1 MASLVHVFPTCL
13 METFRP
19 QAIEAVERVLQ
30 RAGVTPHRLR
40 RATCCGQ
47 PAFNAGDWA
56 AARRMARHTIEALEA
71 HPGPIVV
78 PSGSCTAMFRQ
89 HYPHLFAED
98 PAWLPRAQ
106 ALARRTYEFTEYLVE
121 GLGVTDLGAAFP
133 HRVAYHP
140 SCHLLRGLGVDR
152 QPRALL
158 ARVRGL
164 TMVDFPDAEAC
175 CGFGGVFSAEQ
186 PEIAQA
192 MLHRKVEHML
202 SAAPDVVVAA
212 DLGCLLHLQAGLRQR
227 QANVPALHIAEVL
240 AFSDEVPLR
249 REAP

>member
-1 MASLVHVFPTCL
+1 MAPIVHLFPTCL
-13 METFRP
+13 LETFRP
-19 QAIEAVERVLQ
+19 QALAAVETVLR
-30 RAGVTPHRLR
+30 RAGATPHRLR

-47 PAFNAGDWA
+47 PAFNAGDWED
-56 AARRMARHTIEALEA
+56 ARRMARATIAALEA

-89 HYPHLFAED
+89 HYPQLFAED
-98 PAWLPRAQ
+98 PVWLPRAQ
-106 ALARRTYEFTEYLVE
+106 ALAQRTYEFTEYLVE
-121 GLGVTDLGAAFP
+121 VLGVTDLGAVFP
-133 HRVAYHP
+133 RRVAYHP

-158 ARVRGL
+158 AEVHGL
-164 TMVDFPDAEAC
+164 TLVDFPDAEAC

-192 MLHRKVEHML
+192 MLSRKVEHLL
-202 SAAPDVVVAA
+202 SATPEAVVAA
-212 DLGCLLHLQAGLRQR
+212 DLGCLLHIQAGLRQR
-227 QANVPALHIAEVL
+227 HANVPVLHIAEVL
-240 AFSDEVPLR
+240 ASSDEEPLR